1 MPSQGSTGTSAAL
14 EALAARE
21 SPNARGEA
29 TRERI
34 IVAAERLF
42 AEHGIA
48 AVPLRDIGIAAGQKN
63 SVAVQYH
70 FGDRENLLRAVASHR
85 AAFVEQI
92 QVELLAEA
100 EATGR
105 PPRAADHVRAFV
117 VSLARNV
124 SEDNHYVPFLARYM
138 VERGGY
144 GGLVDAVPTSTAAA
158 LRSLLVSELAEMP
171 HRVIDRRWE
180 IVMTT
185 AVNTLGRY
193 QMARHDGRLDEPLD
207 ELVDDLVRFLAFGL
221 TAPFEAD

>member
-1 MPSQGSTGTSAAL
+1 MPSQGSTGTTAAL

-70 FGDRENLLRAVASHR
+70 FGDRENLLRAVASYR
-85 AAFVEQI
+85 SAFVVQI

-105 PPRAADHVRAFV
+105 PPYAADHVRAFV

-124 SEDNHYVPFLARYM
+124 AEDNHYVPFLARYM

-158 LRSLLVSELAEMP
+158 LRAMLFSELTDLP

-193 QMARHDGRLDEPLD
+193 QTARHAGRLDEPLD
-207 ELVDDLVRFLAFGL
+207 ELVDDLVSFLAVGL
-221 TAPFEAD
+221 TAPLAVD

>member
-1 MPSQGSTGTSAAL
+1 MSLQGSSGTTAAL

-42 AEHGIA
+42 AEQGID
-48 AVPLRDIGIAAGQKN
+48 AVPLRDIGLAAGQKN

-70 FGDRENLLRAVASHR
+70 FGDRENLIRAVASHR

-92 QVELLAEA
+92 QVELLAEL
-100 EATGR
+100 ETTGR
-105 PPRAADHVRAFV
+105 PPRATDHVRAFV

-124 SEDNHYVPFLARYM
+124 SEDNHYVPFLSRYM

-144 GGLVDAVPTSTAAA
+144 GGLELSVPSDTVAGLTRL
-158 LRSLLVSELAEMP
+158 LRSSLPDLP
-171 HRVIDRRWE
+171 DPVIDRRWE

-185 AVNTLGRY
+185 TVNTLGRY
-193 QMARHDGRLDEPLD
+193 QMALHADRLDAPLD
-207 ELVDDLVRFLAFGL
+207 ELVDDLARFLAVGL
-221 TAPFEAD
+221 AAPLDLD